1 MRTAMYRPPRHSGFT
16 LIETMIAVA
25 IVGILA
31 AIAVNSYSS
40 YVRRTNRTDATRTMM
55 QDAQSL
61 QRCYSQNFTYLPA
74 VPCATTA
81 GTANSPS
88 GYYSVT
94 ITIPATATSY
104 TITATPIAAPQT
116 KDTQCASFTL
126 TSSGAQS
133 ALNSGGTDATKACW
147 GSTN

>member
-1 MRTAMYRPPRHSGFT
+1 MNRPARHSGFS
-16 LIETMIAVA
+16 LIELMVTVA
-25 IVGILA
+25 IVATLA
-31 AIAVNSYSS
+31 TLAIGSYSS

-81 GTANSPS
+81 GTTSSPG
-88 GYYSVT
+88 GYYSIV
-94 ITIPATATSY
+94 ITIPAAATSY
-104 TITATPIAAPQT
+104 TIKATPVTVPQT
-116 KDTQCASFTL
+116 KDAQCASFTL

-133 ALNSGGTDATKACW
+133 SLNSGGTDTTKTCW
-147 GSTN
+147 GSSN